1 MTLIVASATHKEQI
15 IVADR
20 LITDAYSGKVYD
32 DEHYK
37 IIVFHNPYQN
47 YKFAAA
53 FTGLAALD
61 YEPTVDWLMNT
72 LPKVMTPQVNAGD
85 GITAFNNACTER
97 FSKLRKIPEKF
108 RGTTFLFCGTY
119 YGQIENKPINSII
132 PFVSITS
139 NSVDNIGRQINSVSK
154 EFRSF
159 SARLFKKKS
168 SIRLCRGDLITA
180 GRHTPELRGLFR
192 ILRKQVTHK
201 AKVQAATQYIRK
213 VSQASTSV
221 GGDILGIAFTSSGW
235 EGFDYHID
243 DKRHHVTMP
252 HYVSA
257 DGSRMTNFKAGPIE
271 KS

>member
-1 MTLIVASATHKEQI
+1 MTLIIASATHEEQI
-15 IVADR
+15 VVADR
-20 LITDAYSGKVYD
+20 LITDAYTGKMYD

-37 IIVFHNPYQN
+37 IVVFHNAYQN

-53 FTGLAALD
+53 FTGLAVLD
-61 YEPTVDWLMNT
+61 HEPTVDWLMNT
-72 LPKVMTPQVNAGD
+72 LPKVMPPHVNAGD

-119 YGQIENKPINSII
+119 HGQVESKPINADI

-139 NSVDNIGRQINSVSK
+139 NSVDKIGRQIDTVSN
-154 EFRSF
+154 EFHSF
-159 SARLFKKKS
+159 SARLFREKS
-168 SIRLCRGDLITA
+168 SIRLCRGDLVNA
-180 GRHTPELRGLFR
+180 GRHTAELRGLFR
-192 ILRKQVTHK
+192 ILRKKVTHK

-213 VSQASTSV
+213 VSQTSSCV
-221 GGDILGIAFTSSGW
+221 GGDILGIAFRLSRW
-235 EGFDYHID
+235 EGFDYHAD
-243 DKRHHVTMP
+243 DERHHVTMP

-271 KS
+271 QS